1 MKFRRRF
8 PKREYKPKTPIYL
21 IIFFLIILGLILL
34 LRSLEG
40 G

>member
-8 PKREYKPKTPIYL
+8 PKREYKPKSPIYL
-21 IIFFLIILGLILL
+21 TLFLILIIGIIIFLKIFK
-34 LRSLEG
+34 G